1 MECKYILYD
10 VLETVKNMT
19 ANYATAL
26 NEASSE
32 AIYKE
37 FKKEF
42 DSLSNLA
49 KELFNYKKIMKLLE
63 DHKNGKKDCYKKVW
77 TIYTF
82 IVWYQQYFEA

>member
-19 ANYATAL
+19 VNYATAL

-32 AIYKE
+32 AIDKE

-49 KELFNYKKIMKLLE
+49 KELFNYAYSVNWYKLEEAQSKKIDTAIKNMKNEL
-63 DHKNGKKDCYKKVW
+63 DC
-77 TIYTF
+77 
-82 IVWYQQYFEA
+82 

>member
-32 AIYKE
+32 VIYKE

-49 KELFNYKKIMKLLE
+49 KELFNYAYSVNWYKLEEAQSKKIDTAIKNMKNELE
-63 DHKNGKKDCYKKVW
+63 C
-77 TIYTF
+77 
-82 IVWYQQYFEA
+82 

>member
-26 NEASSE
+26 NESSSE

-49 KELFNYKKIMKLLE
+49 KELFNYAYSVNWYKLEEAQSKKIDTAIKNMKNELE
-63 DHKNGKKDCYKKVW
+63 C
-77 TIYTF
+77 
-82 IVWYQQYFEA
+82 